1 VNHDNAFSATSLPGN
16 LPRLQKGGYW
26 LGGSGDGY
34 GYPLGGMGYPQPIAA
49 DDNRTITN
57 DQARPGPAKGY
68 GYFQRRPAY
77 SPNPGSSMPCEQ
89 VLATTLGIYTRCA
102 AELQDRGTRPERQ
115 SVWQVTKIAAAVPV
129 TARRPL
135 PVRPIN
141 R

>member
-77 SPNPGSSMPCEQ
+77 SPNRVSKCWRQPWAS
-89 VLATTLGIYTRCA
+89 TR
-102 AELQDRGTRPERQ
+102 GVPQ
-115 SVWQVTKIAAAVPV
+115 SFKIAERGPSVSQFGKSPKSL
-129 TARRPL
+129 RQCR
-135 PVRPIN
+135 
-141 R
+141 